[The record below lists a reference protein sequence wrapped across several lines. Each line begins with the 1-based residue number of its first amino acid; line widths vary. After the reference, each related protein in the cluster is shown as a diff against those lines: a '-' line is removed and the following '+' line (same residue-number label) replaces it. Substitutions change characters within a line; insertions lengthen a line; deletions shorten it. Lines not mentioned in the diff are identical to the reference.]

1 MSFVNKFSPEAKVSH
16 LFVIAIFITIF
27 SATNVNAA
35 FDTIYF
41 YVNGDTTATS
51 MVQGDEFGWGSNCEI
66 GASIMYEIFY
76 DANNNSQIDR
86 SIDIL
91 LTAEQVTDGSLLH
104 EETSI
109 PDGQIFN
116 GTFILSLPPGN
127 YIVRALDL
135 STDSSLENLFSVSAM
150 LSPPNQVSGTLN
162 LPGIT
167 APNPLLAN
175 IGVTAES
182 ETGDE
187 GFFISITDNNGDY
200 TINLGPSATGVE
212 FYISPAETDGFIAPT
227 YSSTVISGA
236 VTNVDFTYLLPA
248 DSVWG
253 IVKDYSGTP
262 LPHESDISAY
272 SMSSYKNA
280 TTKNSRYVIY
290 FTEAEKGEWFLEN
303 DSRNAPFYTTELSLN
318 FSHDTLGSFEHDLTL
333 ITADTAIYAVITEES
348 SLPINNY
355 RVDASSET
363 LSTWTESV
371 SGTGSDNIVRIPVSS
386 LDNSGWFVNVATFD
400 YEFPI
405 PFGYFVQ
412 PEFYINVSPGD
423 TVTFNLT
430 TSIGCCIGFTGN
442 IDDSFDDG
450 SLASVDISD
459 LVYLV
464 DFMFKGG
471 PIYVCEDEANVTGGV
486 DGVDISEL
494 VYLVDFMF
502 KGGPAPVFC
511 P

>member
-1 MSFVNKFSPEAKVSH
+1 MNFVNKFSPEAIMSH
-16 LFVIAIFITIF
+16 FFMVVIIVLF
-27 SATNVNAA
+27 SAVNINAA
-35 FDTIYF
+35 FNTIYF

-51 MVQGDEFGWGSNCEI
+51 MVQGDEFGWGSNCET

-76 DANNNSQIDR
+76 DVNNNSLIDR
-86 SIDIL
+86 NIDLL
-91 LTAEQVTDGSLLH
+91 LTAEQVTDGNLLY
-104 EETSI
+104 EESSI

-116 GTFILSLPPGN
+116 GTFVLSLPPGS

-135 STDSSLENLFSVSAM
+135 STDSSFENSFSVTAM
-150 LSPPNQVSGTLN
+150 SSPPNQVSGTMT
-162 LPGIT
+162 LPGIS

-187 GFFISITDNNGDY
+187 GYFIAVTDNNGNY

-212 FYISPAETDGFIAPT
+212 FFISPAEADGFIAPT
-227 YSSTVISGA
+227 YSSEIVSG
-236 VTNVDFTYLLPA
+236 VVSNVDFTYLLPA

-253 IVKDYSGTP
+253 IVKDYAGTP
-262 LPHESDISAY
+262 LPHESEIATY

-318 FSHDTLGSFEHDLTL
+318 FSHDTLGSFQHDITL
-333 ITADTAIYAVITEES
+333 LKADTAIYAVITEES
-348 SLPINNY
+348 GNPFNNY
-355 RVDASSET
+355 RVDAFSYS
-363 LSTWTESV
+363 LNTWTESI
-371 SGTGSDNIVRIPVSS
+371 SSTGTENIVRIPVSS
-386 LDNSGWFVNVATFD
+386 LDDSGWFVSLATFD
-400 YEFPI
+400 FDYPI

-412 PEFYINVSPGD
+412 PEYYDNVSPGD

-430 TSIGCCIGFTGN
+430 TSIGCCIGYTGN

-471 PIYVCEDEANVTGGV
+471 PIYICEDEANVTGGV

-502 KGGPAPVFC
+502 KGGPAPVPC